1 MLIGSY
7 EHSLDAKGRV
17 FMPSKFR
24 DELGSEFVLVNGI
37 DKCIYVFS
45 TDQWNEFSKKF
56 TSLPVTNKTAQLIM
70 RKLYASAVEREPDK
84 QGRIL
89 LSSDLKEHANISGDV
104 KIIGM
109 STRVEIWAT
118 DEWESYS
125 QTDDNQEF
133 DEAALAALAELGI

>member
-17 FMPSKFR
+17 FMPAKFR

-45 TDQWNEFSKKF
+45 IEQWNMFSSKF
-56 TSLPVTNKTAQLIM
+56 TSLPVTNKSAQLIM
-70 RKLYASAVEREPDK
+70 RKLYSSAVEREPDK

-89 LSSDLKEHANISGDV
+89 LSADLKNHANISGDV

-109 STRVEIWAT
+109 STRVEIWAVE
-118 DEWESYS
+118 EWEKYS
-125 QTDDNQEF
+125 QTDDEEF